1 LCAGAAW
8 CYAGHNITGEPE
20 DKAERAF
27 GADPRNLIRVMP
39 AEGDMQSLR
48 TPIVA
53 SRKLPEYAFVSPRP
67 RIPTRGGL
75 ECCKTASVRLAGQER
90 P

>member
-1 LCAGAAW
+1 M
-8 CYAGHNITGEPE
+8 
-20 DKAERAF
+20 
-27 GADPRNLIRVMP
+27 NLIRVMP

-53 SRKLPEYAFVSPRP
+53 FRKLPECAFVSLRP

-75 ECCKTASVRLAGQER
+75 ECCKTPNVRLAR
-90 P
+90 PKRP

>member
-1 LCAGAAW
+1 VRGVAW
-8 CYAGHNITGEPE
+8 CYAGHNTAGEPE

-27 GADPRNLIRVMP
+27 GADPMNLIRVMP

-48 TPIVA
+48 TPIVVF
-53 SRKLPEYAFVSPRP
+53 RQLPEYAFFTPRP

-75 ECCKTASVRLAGQER
+75 EC
-90 P
+90 

>member
-1 LCAGAAW
+1 MVLRC
-8 CYAGHNITGEPE
+8 HNTTGEPVHE
-20 DKAERAF
+20 AERALS
-27 GADPRNLIRVMP
+27 ADPRNLIRVMP

-48 TPIVA
+48 TPIA
-53 SRKLPEYAFVSPRP
+53 AFRYLPGHAFVSLRP

-75 ECCKTASVRLAGQER
+75 ECCKTVNVRLAGLER